1 MIKKAKSIDP
11 TFNYSCADLMTWNP
25 NEKVDLVHSMEV
37 FYYLD
42 NPKELIQ
49 KISNQW
55 LNTGGRLIIGLD
67 FYFENTVSHDW
78 SESCGISNM
87 KLYSENEWVDFFK
100 AADFESVE
108 YWRFGAKKNWVGT
121 LIVTGIK

>member
-1 MIKKAKSIDP
+1 
-11 TFNYSCADLMTWNP
+11 
-25 NEKVDLVHSMEV
+25 
-37 FYYLD
+37 
-42 NPKELIQ
+42 
-49 KISNQW
+49 
-55 LNTGGRLIIGLD
+55 
-67 FYFENTVSHDW
+67 
-78 SESCGISNM
+78 M